1 MGGTQTM
8 LCVVLRANNYREA
21 DKMLTLF
28 SKEGGRI
35 DALCRGC
42 RKQGSSLQSSS
53 DVFCCSL
60 FGMNVQK
67 GRYYITQ
74 AVPKDNFFN
83 LRKNIHAL
91 LTGTLL
97 LEVCEKT
104 VMPGQENARLF
115 ALLVNCLYAM
125 DHGKEPKEV
134 LVFFTFKL
142 LDILGLRPSLSRCA
156 ICGSRDV
163 ANRVNIGAGGL
174 VCKNCPGEEAP
185 QKLARTVGHIL
196 QTPSKAIGQLKI
208 PMEKELY
215 SLAIRWLKDTLETEP
230 KSLMLLNGY

>member
-1 MGGTQTM
+1 MKQEEILKRLERRHSNCSKKPGLSITIYSIESLASSSLPKRKKMGGTQTM

-74 AVPKDNFFN
+74 AVPKDNFFQP
-83 LRKNIHAL
+83 
-91 LTGTLL
+91 
-97 LEVCEKT
+97 EKK
-104 VMPGQENARLF
+104 
-115 ALLVNCLYAM
+115 YS
-125 DHGKEPKEV
+125 
-134 LVFFTFKL
+134 
-142 LDILGLRPSLSRCA
+142 RPSY
-156 ICGSRDV
+156 
-163 ANRVNIGAGGL
+163 
-174 VCKNCPGEEAP
+174 
-185 QKLARTVGHIL
+185 GHA
-196 QTPSKAIGQLKI
+196 SCWRFAKK
-208 PMEKELY
+208 
-215 SLAIRWLKDTLETEP
+215 R
-230 KSLMLLNGY
+230 